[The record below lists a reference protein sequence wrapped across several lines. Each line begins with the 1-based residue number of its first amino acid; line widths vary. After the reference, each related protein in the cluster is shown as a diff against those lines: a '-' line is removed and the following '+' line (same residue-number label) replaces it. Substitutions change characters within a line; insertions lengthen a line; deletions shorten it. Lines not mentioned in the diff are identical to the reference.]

1 MNFNNNLYKIGKNLI
16 DKEKNFNRKY
26 NRLYEGHKTISKDH
40 YILRHAF
47 NILDSVKNENNEIDP
62 KEYLQEGRKEKY
74 KFNIYNFESAM
85 KSNNKTKKLYSLD
98 DEILKIMLSKI
109 NRKNIEEQI
118 KKKEEK
124 YNFQS
129 LSLKGIKKKNSFLN
143 TFNTTNS
150 IKSYSGYILNK
161 SNDISNKGYKTTS
174 YNNIDNIKKFS
185 IKYEPPTKFYYYN
198 LNNRLKNIFQNINSK
213 EKNILEESDFIK
225 TDFKRTFKKN
235 NNNKLKSKTIN
246 TETIR
251 RPKIIIKNVDKIKKK
266 KDLETLLFKD
276 NEHAFNKIKKRLYS
290 LYKYPKLKIKI
301 D

>member
-1 MNFNNNLYKIGKNLI
+1 MNFNNNNLYKIGKNLL

-26 NRLYEGHKTISKDH
+26 NRLYEGHKAIFKDH
-40 YILRHAF
+40 YLLRHAF

-62 KEYLQEGRKEKY
+62 KEYLQEDRKEKY
-74 KFNIYNFESAM
+74 KFNIYNFENAL
-85 KSNNKTKKLYSLD
+85 KSNNKSKKLYSLD
-98 DEILKIMLSKI
+98 DEILKILLLKI
-109 NRKNIEEQI
+109 NRKNIEEQM

-124 YNFQS
+124 FHFQS

-150 IKSYSGYILNK
+150 IKSYCGYNYT
-161 SNDISNKGYKTTS
+161 SNIGYKTIS
-174 YNNIDNIKKFS
+174 NNNINNI
-185 IKYEPPTKFYYYN
+185 IKYEQPTKFYYYN

-213 EKNILEESDFIK
+213 EKNILEEFDFIK

-251 RPKIIIKNVDKIKKK
+251 RPKIIIKNVEKIKKK
-266 KDLETLLFKD
+266 KDLETVLFKD
-276 NEHAFNKIKKRLYS
+276 NEHEFKKVKKKLYS
-290 LYKYPKLKIKI
+290 LYKFPKLKIKI